1 MVRQS
6 APSKRCHAVHKWVGR
21 RGQSVARLGFV
32 RTFLDDF
39 LTRDELA
46 GGANDELLLGQASQD
61 LLVRRG
67 LLV

>member
-1 MVRQS
+1 M
-6 APSKRCHAVHKWVGR
+6 
-21 RGQSVARLGFV
+21 ARLGFV